1 MFEIASKLE
10 SLNLSFA
17 LVTIVKTKG
26 IVPRKSGR
34 MVVLPDGSSYGTV
47 GGGDLERNAIK
58 AKHIPY
64 NPKNVLNVNP
74 ITLHNLIAPDI
85 SESENIKLQI
95 NVTATTIIIIGLT
108 IPALTAA
115 SPSINAP
122 SILIAEP

>member
-58 AKHIPY
+58 EIILAFKAKENRYILKEVKKLLKGKVKFY
-64 NPKNVLNVNP
+64 DTTVSNGKNQS
-74 ITLHNLIAPDI
+74 DI
-85 SESENIKLQI
+85 MKRRREEIEERRI
-95 NVTATTIIIIGLT
+95 
-108 IPALTAA
+108 
-115 SPSINAP
+115 
-122 SILIAEP
+122 

>member
-1 MFEIASKLE
+1 MFKIASKLE

-58 AKHIPY
+58 ETQLAFKAK
-64 NPKNVLNVNP
+64 
-74 ITLHNLIAPDI
+74 
-85 SESENIKLQI
+85 ENRYIYHKIKLLKKI
-95 NVTATTIIIIGLT
+95 EI
-108 IPALTAA
+108 
-115 SPSINAP
+115 
-122 SILIAEP
+122 